1 MNWIGLKMRP
11 TQTGDRKN
19 TPGDALGEFTTYSI
33 YRNAL
38 GQLILDPVKAVPAS
52 EMWLYENAEAL
63 ASVKRGLRESAEGK
77 TVYRGGKSS
86 SEVVEHSAEWLRG
99 GRRVKKVVDTRFG
112 YDTDMVKTH
121 DEVQKENQ

>member
-11 TQTGDRKN
+11 AQTGDRKN
-19 TPGDALGEFTTYSI
+19 TP
-33 YRNAL
+33 
-38 GQLILDPVKAVPAS
+38 
-52 EMWLYENAEAL
+52 
-63 ASVKRGLRESAEGK
+63 
-77 TVYRGGKSS
+77 GKSS

-112 YDTDMVKTH
+112 YTTDMVKTH